1 MGALTAITYLYVQ
14 GGATA
19 ARPSPAARVAALWEG
34 VWSDA
39 WVHVNEQDSL
49 VHEASCA
56 GVLYSGIREVKPS
69 HIRVS
74 TRRVCAMLMPGV

>member
-1 MGALTAITYLYVQ
+1 MHGAPCIPRPHRLLYNNGNIVTGTVPSEMGALTALNRLYVQ

-39 WVHVNEQDSL
+39 
-49 VHEASCA
+49 C
-56 GVLYSGIREVKPS
+56 K
-69 HIRVS
+69 
-74 TRRVCAMLMPGV
+74 